1 MERVLGLKPSNR
13 RTQHSSIDV
22 ILINCF
28 EPYFLHMLM
37 RSERAQISIEMII
50 VLAAVVT
57 IVLLLVT
64 QLQKTAEK
72 GSKVFAQK
80 TDSIFKQV
88 GDI

>member
-1 MERVLGLKPSNR
+1 MME
-13 RTQHSSIDV
+13 
-22 ILINCF
+22 
-28 EPYFLHMLM
+28 
-37 RSERAQISIEMII
+37 SERAQISIEMII
-50 VLAAVVT
+50 VLAAIVA

-88 GDI
+88 EDI